1 MKWKDIHMPFQ
12 LMFENLEYI
21 VQDWVSETQML
32 VLMLIPNMANFYKD
46 KYLETSRMIM
56 SQEMLMCNINVLAL
70 TV

>member
-56 SQEMLMCNINVLAL
+56 SQEMLMCNMNVLAL